1 MVEGRIGLVSAFVR
15 MRLRPALL
23 VSALVATGL
32 SGAATAAAAEA
43 LPEFIGPI
51 CSTTDA
57 GAGAGAALSA
67 RTALAFLSSA
77 QAQEAAPAQAAA
89 PEPVIDPSVRPPY
102 REPVVLASEGG
113 VLEVRLTARQSEA
126 VLDTV
131 AVPVKNFLL
140 YDYELIRG
148 TASNGE
154 RTGTRQYPAPTLQ
167 VFPGEKLVVHMEN
180 ALSGLTIRDFFS
192 PAYTPVG
199 GFVPLYPPQLE
210 TAPINLHTHGL
221 HVTPK
226 GNGDNVLLYMPAGTA
241 NTHVYDIP
249 MNMPQGMYWYHP
261 HLHGLTSPQVYM
273 GLAGM
278 LAIGRPDGGLPVVT
292 ERGLPV
298 RSMALQVNYVAGR
311 ALGRAELNNTSWPMW
326 MSTIVPPKPGE
337 LEDGTYRPLL
347 TPTGF
352 EDWPTGSK
360 SFTVWYAGPLSID
373 NKRAFFSYIPSNLQR
388 FTASGDDRSL
398 DVPPDPALPDHAR
411 DVQFT
416 VNGQFQ
422 PVLKAKPGQTEIW
435 VLANISD
442 LAYIT
447 VRLTE
452 TATGRH
458 PPIMIVGQD
467 GNPYPAVHTPP
478 IEGGTRLVIPPASR
492 FAIAV
497 TMPAEGDLVLDMP
510 PLGYG
515 AKALTAP
522 GVLYTNTGTDKVPA
536 VLGNLS
542 VEPTA
547 ISYFDGFFSFPSQM
561 LLRAEPDEGRGET
574 VAFVP
579 GQELGAF
586 TSFDDVSEVTPDV
599 TRTISIVGGFL
610 NDMASK
616 DDPKSF
622 TYSFDGGTFPNVPL
636 LQPRLGSVEEWRFVN
651 YNNDEHPIHIH
662 VNDFQTMEN
671 YDPTTGLRTGP
682 DKFGLDNVNVAA
694 PTMGSGEAVVE
705 PGYLSLRTKFE
716 DYGGVFVMH
725 CHRLNHEDNGLMM
738 IVSVIPAVSSYAV
751 AVPGAAGTDATVRVV
766 DGTGDRPLATVT
778 PFPGYAGLVATAMGD
793 VDDDGVLDLVVGSGP
808 GRPAEVVVFAGAAR
822 NDAAAFTRVIA
833 RFAPFGPEVTGGIT
847 VASAQID
854 GGSADNI
861 IVGSAPGQ
869 PSEVRVYGGALA
881 TTDGEAPPLFAS
893 FAPYAGDTSG
903 VTITTGLTDFATG
916 RFSIVTAPGPGTEA
930 EVKLFAFPLL
940 TVIDPAAVAAVAGH
954 GEVPP
959 PGTPRQTAAFK
970 PFGDGYTGGVS
981 LATGWFA
988 GQFGGAE
995 RIVVGQTDGGAVKV
1009 FSSGSALD
1017 GGPDLYLHSPNE
1029 HGHGPTLR
1037 EIAGFTPFEGG
1048 GAVRVAATST
1058 TTGADLLVAGAGPD
1072 GTARVVRYD
1081 FDRSAPDA
1089 RDLAPKRL
1097 REMVPADA
1105 AAFGLGGD

>member
-1 MVEGRIGLVSAFVR
+1 MVEGRIGHLSAFAR
-15 MRLRPALL
+15 TLARPAFL
-23 VSALVATGL
+23 AAAMATAGL
-32 SGAATAAAAEA
+32 TGAATAAEP

-57 GAGAGAALSA
+57 GATPGAALSA
-67 RTALAFLSSA
+67 GTALAFLSSA
-77 QAQEAAPAQAAA
+77 SAQEATSPAPQ
-89 PEPVIDPSVRPPY
+89 PTIDPSVRPAY
-102 REPVVLASEGG
+102 REPVVLASQDG

-140 YDYELIRG
+140 YDYELVRG

-167 VFPGEKLVVHMEN
+167 VFPGEKLIVHMEN
-180 ALSGLTIRDFFS
+180 ALSGLTVPDFFS

-226 GNGDNVLLYMPAGTA
+226 GNGDNVLLHMPAGTA
-241 NTHVYDIP
+241 NSYVYDIP
-249 MNMPQGMYWYHP
+249 MNMPQGLYWYHP
-261 HLHGLTSPQVYM
+261 HLHGLTSAHVYM

-278 LAIGRPDGGLPVVT
+278 LAIGRPDGGLPAVS

-326 MSTIVPPKPGE
+326 MSTIEPPKPGE

-352 EDWPTGSK
+352 EDWKPGSK
-360 SFTVWYAGPLSID
+360 SFTVWYAGPLSIN

-447 VRLTE
+447 VCLTE

-458 PPIMIVGQD
+458 PPIAIVGQD

-561 LLRAEPDEGRGET
+561 LLRAEPAEGKGET
-574 VAFVP
+574 VAFAD
-579 GQELGAF
+579 GEALGAF
-586 TSFDDVSEVTPDV
+586 TSFDDVSAVTPDV

-751 AVPGAAGTDATVRVV
+751 AVPGGNGMDASVRVV

-793 VDDDGVLDLVVGSGP
+793 VDDDGVLDLVAGSGP

-822 NDAAAFTRVIA
+822 DDAAAFTRVIA
-833 RFAPFGPEVTGGIT
+833 RFAPFGSEVTGGIT

-869 PSEVRVYGGALA
+869 PSEVRVYGSALA
-881 TTDGEAPPLFAS
+881 TTDGAAPPLFAS
-893 FAPYAGDTSG
+893 FAPYPGDTSS

-916 RFSIVTAPGPGTEA
+916 RFSIVTAPGPGSES

-940 TVIDPAAVAAVAGH
+940 TVVDPAAVAAVAGH

-959 PGTPRQTAAFK
+959 PGTPRETAAFK

-995 RIVVGQTDGGAVKV
+995 RIVVGQTAGGAVKV

-1017 GGPDLYLHSPNE
+1017 GGPALYLHSPNE

-1037 EIAGFTPFEGG
+1037 EIAAFTPFADG

-1089 RDLAPKRL
+1089 GTLAPKRL
-1097 REMVPADA
+1097 GETAPA
-1105 AAFGLGGD
+1105 AAASFGLGGD

>member
-1 MVEGRIGLVSAFVR
+1 MVEGRAGLGSGFVR
-15 MRLRPALL
+15 ALVRPALL
-23 VSALVATGL
+23 AAAIVMTAWSASAP
-32 SGAATAAAAEA
+32 AAAAEA

-57 GAGAGAALSA
+57 GAETGAALSA
-67 RTALAFLSSA
+67 RTALAFLSSTA
-77 QAQEAAPAQAAA
+77 SAQEATSQAPQ
-89 PEPVIDPSVRPPY
+89 PTIDPSVRPAY
-102 REPVVLASEGG
+102 REPVVLASADG

-167 VFPGEKLVVHMEN
+167 VFPGEKLIVHMEN
-180 ALSGLTIRDFFS
+180 ALSGLSVRDFFS

-210 TAPINLHTHGL
+210 QSPLNLHTHGL

-226 GNGDNVLLYMPAGTA
+226 GNGDNVLIYMPAGTA
-241 NTHVYDIP
+241 NSYVYDIP

-261 HLHGLTSPQVYM
+261 HLHGLTSPHVYM

-278 LAIGRPDGGLPVVT
+278 LAIGRPDGNLPAVT
-292 ERGLPV
+292 DRDLPV
-298 RSMALQVNYVAGR
+298 RSMALQYNYVAGR
-311 ALGRAELNNTSWPMW
+311 AEGRAEINNTSWPMW
-326 MSTIVPPKPGE
+326 MSTIEPPKPGE
-337 LEDGTYRPLL
+337 LEDGSYRPLL

-352 EDWPTGSK
+352 EDWKPGSK
-360 SFTVWYAGPLSID
+360 TFTVWYAGPLSIN

-442 LAYIT
+442 LAYVT

-458 PPIMIVGQD
+458 PPIAIVGQD

-478 IEGGTRLVIPPASR
+478 IEDGTRLVIPPASR

-497 TMPAEGDLVLDMP
+497 TMPEEGDLVLDMP

-522 GVLYTNTGTDKVPA
+522 GVVYTNTGTDKVPA

-547 ISYFDGFFSFPSQM
+547 ISYFDGFFSFPTQV
-561 LLRAEPDEGRGET
+561 LLRAEPAEGKGET
-574 VAFVP
+574 VAFAD
-579 GQELGAF
+579 GEALGAF

-751 AVPGAAGTDATVRVV
+751 AVPGAAGSDATVRVV
-766 DGTGDRPLATVT
+766 DGTGDKPLATVT
-778 PFPGYAGLVATAMGD
+778 PFPGYGGLVATAMGD
-793 VDDDGVLDLVVGSGP
+793 VDDDGVLDLVVGSGA

-822 NDAAAFTRVIA
+822 DDAAAFTRVIA
-833 RFAPFGPEVTGGIT
+833 RFAPFGPEATGGIT

-869 PSEVRVYGGALA
+869 PSAVRVYGSALA
-881 TTDGEAPPLFAS
+881 TDGAAPPVFAE
-893 FAPYAGDTSG
+893 FAPYPGDTAG
-903 VTITTGLTDFATG
+903 VTIATGLTDFSTG
-916 RFSIVTAPGPGTEA
+916 RFTIVTAPGPGSES

-940 TVIDPAAVAAVAGH
+940 QVIDPAAVAAH
-954 GEVPP
+954 GQVPP

-1009 FSSGSALD
+1009 FSSGSSLD
-1017 GGPDLYLHSPNE
+1017 GGPDLYLHAPNE

-1037 EIAGFTPFEGG
+1037 EIASFTPFEGG
-1048 GAVRVAATST
+1048 GAVHVAATST
-1058 TTGADLLVAGAGPD
+1058 TTGADLLVAGAEPD
-1072 GTARVVRYD
+1072 GRARVVRYD

-1089 RDLAPKRL
+1089 HDLAPTRL
-1097 REMVPADA
+1097 AEMAPADA
-1105 AAFGLGGD
+1105 ATFGLGGD

>member
-1 MVEGRIGLVSAFVR
+1 MVEGRADLGSGFVR
-15 MRLRPALL
+15 ALVRPALL
-23 VSALVATGL
+23 AAAIVMTAWSASAPA
-32 SGAATAAAAEA
+32 AATEP

-57 GAGAGAALSA
+57 GAETGAGLSA

-77 QAQEAAPAQAAA
+77 ASAQEATPQT
-89 PEPVIDPSVRPPY
+89 PQPTIDPSVRPAY
-102 REPVVLASEGG
+102 REPVVLASADG

-167 VFPGEKLVVHMEN
+167 VFPGEKLIVHMEN
-180 ALSGLTIRDFFS
+180 ALTGLSVRDFFS

-210 TAPINLHTHGL
+210 TSPLNLHTHGL

-226 GNGDNVLLYMPAGTA
+226 GNGDNVLIYMPAGTA
-241 NTHVYDIP
+241 NSYVYDIP

-261 HLHGLTSPQVYM
+261 HLHGLTSPHVYM

-278 LAIGRPDGGLPVVT
+278 LAIGRPDGNLPAVT
-292 ERGLPV
+292 DRGLPV
-298 RSMALQVNYVAGR
+298 RSMALQYNYVAGR
-311 ALGRAELNNTSWPMW
+311 AEGRAEINNTSWPMW
-326 MSTIVPPKPGE
+326 MSTIEPPKPGE
-337 LEDGTYRPLL
+337 LEDGSYRPLL

-352 EDWPTGSK
+352 EDWKPGSK
-360 SFTVWYAGPLSID
+360 TFTVWYAGPLSIN

-442 LAYIT
+442 LAYVT

-458 PPIMIVGQD
+458 PPIAIVGQD

-478 IEGGTRLVIPPASR
+478 IEDGTRLVIPPASR

-497 TMPAEGDLVLDMP
+497 TMPEEGDLVLDMP

-522 GVLYTNTGTDKVPA
+522 GVVYTNTGTDKVPA

-547 ISYFDGFFSFPSQM
+547 ISYFDGFFSFPTQV
-561 LLRAEPDEGRGET
+561 LLRAEPAEGKGET
-574 VAFVP
+574 VAFAD
-579 GQELGAF
+579 GEALGAF

-751 AVPGAAGTDATVRVV
+751 AVPGAAGSDATVRVV
-766 DGTGDRPLATVT
+766 DGTGDKPLATVT
-778 PFPGYAGLVATAMGD
+778 PFPGYGGLVATAMGD

-822 NDAAAFTRVIA
+822 DDAAAFTRVIA
-833 RFAPFGPEVTGGIT
+833 RFAPFGAEATGGIT

-861 IVGSAPGQ
+861 IVGSAPGT
-869 PSEVRVYGGALA
+869 PSAVRVYGSALA
-881 TTDGEAPPLFAS
+881 TDGAAPPVFAE
-893 FAPYAGDTSG
+893 FAPYPGDTAG
-903 VTITTGLTDFATG
+903 VTIATGLTDFSTG
-916 RFSIVTAPGPGTEA
+916 RFSIVTAPGPGSES

-940 TVIDPAAVAAVAGH
+940 KVIDPAAVAAVAAH
-954 GEVPP
+954 GQVPP

-1009 FSSGSALD
+1009 FSSGSSLD
-1017 GGPDLYLHSPNE
+1017 GGPDLYLHAPNE

-1037 EIAGFTPFEGG
+1037 EVATFTPFEGG
-1048 GAVRVAATST
+1048 GAVHVAATST

-1072 GTARVVRYD
+1072 GRARVVRYD

-1089 RDLAPKRL
+1089 HDLAPTRL
-1097 REMVPADA
+1097 AETAPADA
-1105 AAFGLGGD
+1105 ATFGLGGD